1 MVSSSF
7 CADSQN
13 NIGSQ
18 VHQAWMTNVAVA
30 AQQLYRANNLIP
42 ALQAFRGNN
51 IIPQQ
56 LHETSFA
63 LVPSGGSPVSNAE
76 RNGQTNPAVVY
87 NFSSPFSR
95 QSHELVTTPSVS
107 NNIIPSQTPVS
118 WVNMARARPS
128 TALRWSD
135 LVTGSASNNVG
146 SLFHSS
152 SNPLP
157 STIQLVHD
165 RSGLSHYTSS
175 SLPYRCTDC
184 GSLFDCPQGL
194 GGHRSWH
201 SKMRRNQEERVS
213 IGGEFRGTK
222 KFKSKSS

>member
-165 RSGLSHYTSS
+165 
-175 SLPYRCTDC
+175 C

-201 SKMRRNQEERVS
+201 FKMRRNQEERVS